1 MFTVICHSYRL
12 AHFESSDRFDAV
24 VLTHTPT
31 GLRQRLRQFLNMMF
45 FALATLYTRHADLEV
60 NGKLY
65 PLALSG
71 QRWYTFD
78 QLQHFALQCLLLDRA
93 RLLILSQEHA
103 VNIPPFRSHDE
114 PLKNRARPTLARL
127 SAANGL

>member
-71 QRWYTFD
+71 QR
-78 QLQHFALQCLLLDRA
+78 
-93 RLLILSQEHA
+93 
-103 VNIPPFRSHDE
+103 
-114 PLKNRARPTLARL
+114 
-127 SAANGL
+127 

>member
-71 QRWYTFD
+71 QRWHTFD
-78 QLQHFALQCLLLDRA
+78 QLQHFALQCLLLGRA
-93 RLLILSQEHA
+93 RLLILSQ
-103 VNIPPFRSHDE
+103 
-114 PLKNRARPTLARL
+114 
-127 SAANGL
+127 AAT

>member
-12 AHFESSDRFDAV
+12 VHFESADRFDAV

-45 FALATLYTRHADLEV
+45 FALATLYARHADLEV

-93 RLLILSQEHA
+93 RLLILSQ
-103 VNIPPFRSHDE
+103 
-114 PLKNRARPTLARL
+114 
-127 SAANGL
+127 AAT